1 MQAKNVPIDMILILQ
16 SVIVL
21 LIAAP
26 ALVRWLFRL
35 PDAKRLAAAGKGND
49 E

>member
-1 MQAKNVPIDMILILQ
+1 MILILQ

-35 PDAKRLAAAGKGND
+35 LFRRNKKSAARN
-49 E
+49 

>member
-1 MQAKNVPIDMILILQ
+1 LILQ

-26 ALVRWLFRL
+26 ALVRWMFRL
-35 PDAKRLAAAGKGND
+35 PDARRVEALEKEVSD
-49 E
+49 EHK